1 VLRRSARVG
10 IRVAQILLA
19 LATVTRAA
27 HTQTSRE
34 TNSNVPPASRIVRG
48 VVLDAQLHTPIVD
61 ATIRI
66 GNNLPTVTSRDGR
79 FAIAVNDT
87 GSQTRALS
95 VRRLGYIPQ
104 QISLATS
111 TDRDSI
117 VIHLRAL
124 AVELTAVVA
133 TAKRDTNR
141 VAMVNAIDGD
151 ALRERLGSSVA
162 ATIANEPGV
171 AMRYNG
177 PAAAQPVIRG
187 LGGDRVLVLEDGL
200 RTGDLASTAGDHAVT
215 IDPLA
220 IQRIELVRGPAGLLF
235 GGNTIA
241 GVVNVIR
248 GEIPRVRP
256 EHVQQTFSVHGEG
269 VNATRA
275 IGSLTTIPAGPLTL
289 RLVGS
294 LRQSEDTRTPL
305 GKLPYTDVEGHDL
318 GAGMV
323 WSNRRASIGVG
334 ARHYVNFYGVPGT
347 FNGRTIPGAHE
358 GGIYVDLYRTTVRVE
373 GELQL
378 QRGPIP
384 VIRADANWN
393 RYYHAEFELGGIT
406 GTEFGQLLGT
416 TRVILRHSPVGR
428 LSGTF
433 GMATLYKD
441 LATRGSYTGS
451 RPALQHTY
459 SPFLIEDLDLGRV
472 QLQAGAR
479 FDHARLHPLDTISSP
494 LLTGVRDRRFNA
506 FSGSLAA
513 RVNLT
518 PSVVVGTSVAQASRI
533 PAIEELYSNGPHL
546 ASYRYEIGNPELAV
560 ESAVGVD
567 AYLELTRSR
576 VQGRITAFRNAID
589 DFIDYRPVMDSAT
602 GAPRKDYRLRRY
614 DVYSARQVDALLTG
628 IELQASL
635 RATQALSLDL
645 SGSFTKGTRRTDGDA
660 MPSIPPAQL
669 RMTTAYDVG
678 RLFARATGALNGTQ
692 NRVPRSPQLI
702 CVDTNACP
710 VLPAEF
716 APTAGYGL
724 LDVSVGTR
732 YSVGSWN
739 QTVTLSVDNVLN
751 RAVYDHLSRA
761 KLVAPQPGRNIKLLL
776 QVTR

>member
-1 VLRRSARVG
+1 MSLRSAGFARV
-10 IRVAQILLA
+10 VAQWLA
-19 LATVTRAA
+19 LQFIAILPLSA
-27 HTQTSRE
+27 QS
-34 TNSNVPPASRIVRG
+34 ASVAPQSAVLHG
-48 VVLDAQLHTPIVD
+48 AVLDAQLHTPIAD
-61 ATIRI
+61 ASVRVGDGPAAITA
-66 GNNLPTVTSRDGR
+66 RDGR
-79 FAIAVNDT
+79 FSIAVADSG
-87 GSQTRALS
+87 GSARTIS
-95 VRRLGYIPQ
+95 IRRLGYIPQ
-104 QISLATS
+104 QLTIAASS
-111 TDRDSI
+111 GDSI
-117 VIHLRAL
+117 VVHLRAL
-124 AVELTAVVA
+124 AVELAAVVA
-133 TAKRDTNR
+133 TAERDTNR
-141 VAMVNAIDGD
+141 VATVNGIDGD

-187 LGGDRVLVLEDGL
+187 LGGDRVLMLEDGL

-235 GGNTIA
+235 GGNTIG

-256 EHVQQTFSVHGEG
+256 EHLQQTLSLHGEG

-275 IGSLTTIPAGPLTL
+275 VGSLTTVPAGPLTL
-289 RLVGS
+289 RFVGS

-334 ARHYVNFYGVPGT
+334 ARHYVNYYGVPGT

-393 RYYHAEFELGGIT
+393 RYYHAEFEQGGIT
-406 GTEFGQLLGT
+406 GTEFGQILGT

-433 GMATLYKD
+433 GIATLYKD

-459 SPFLIEDLDLGRV
+459 SPFVIEDLDLGRL
-472 QLQAGAR
+472 QLQAGVR

-494 LLTGVRDRRFNA
+494 LLTGVRDRRFSA
-506 FSGSLAA
+506 FSGSFAA

-518 PSVVVGTSVAQASRI
+518 PSLVAGTSIARASRI

-560 ESAVGVD
+560 EQAVGVD
-567 AYLELTRSR
+567 AYLELTRGR
-576 VQGRITAFRNAID
+576 AQGRITAFRNAVD
-589 DFIDYRPVMDSAT
+589 DFIDYRPVMDSTT

-614 DVYSARQVDALLTG
+614 DVYSAQQVDALLTG
-628 IELQASL
+628 VELQGSL
-635 RATQALSLDL
+635 RATDALALEV
-645 SGSFTKGTRRTDGDA
+645 SGSYTRGTRRTNDDA
-660 MPSIPPAQL
+660 MPAIPPAQF
-669 RMTTAYDVG
+669 RASASYDVR
-678 RLFARATGALNGTQ
+678 RLFARATGAFNGTQ

-702 CVDTNACP
+702 CTDLNACP

-716 APTAGYGL
+716 SPTAGYGL
-724 LDVSVGTR
+724 LDVSLGAR
-732 YSVGSWN
+732 YSLGSWN
-739 QTVTLSVDNVLN
+739 QTVT
-751 RAVYDHLSRA
+751 
-761 KLVAPQPGRNIKLLL
+761 
-776 QVTR
+776 